1 MLAWSDLTKFRR
13 ASPDDIDELVKNRVA
28 MRLEREERQC
38 PVSLVEFGE
47 LTRKYFIQHMANDS
61 FIAWVA
67 VDEGRIVG
75 TSGMCIYHV
84 PPTYSNPSG
93 NVAYLV
99 NMYTVP
105 EFRNQGI
112 ANELLVRL
120 IAEAREKG
128 CTRITLNAS
137 KAGQPI
143 YEEYGFTEVLGE
155 MEYFLE

>member
-1 MLAWSDLTKFRR
+1 
-13 ASPDDIDELVKNRVA
+13 

-47 LTRKYFIQHMANDS
+47 LTRKYFIRHMTDDT

-67 VDEGRIVG
+67 EDEGRIVG
-75 TSGMCIYHV
+75 TSGMCVYHV
-84 PPTYSNPSG
+84 PPTYSNPTG

-105 EFRNQGI
+105 EYRNQGI
-112 ANELLVRL
+112 ANGLLERL
-120 IAEAREKG
+120 IDEARERG

-143 YEEYGFTEVLGE
+143 YEDYGFTEVLGE

>member
-1 MLAWSDLTKFRR
+1 MTEYRR
-13 ASPDDIDELVKNRVA
+13 ASADDIDQLVKNRVA
-28 MRLEREERQC
+28 MRLEREEGQC

-47 LTRKYFIQHMANDS
+47 LTRKYFIQHMGDGS

-67 VDEGRIVG
+67 ENDGRIVG

-84 PPTYSNPSG
+84 PPTYSNLSG
-93 NVAYLV
+93 KVAYLV

-105 EFRNQGI
+105 EYRNQGI
-112 ANELLVRL
+112 ANGLLERL
-120 IAEAREKG
+120 IGEARERG

-143 YEEYGFTEVLGE
+143 YEDYGFTEVLGE